1 MMKDASF
8 HHCQTSAPIGKI
20 RKREFRQVEEQSP
33 TERHKV
39 VQFIEALV
47 ERNQLRR
54 EKAR

>member
-20 RKREFRQVEEQSP
+20 RKRKLRQVEKLSP
-33 TERHKV
+33 IELCQV
-39 VQFIEALV
+39 VQLIEALV

-54 EKAR
+54 EEAS

>member
-8 HHCQTSAPIGKI
+8 HYCQTSAPIGKI

-33 TERHKV
+33 TERHQV